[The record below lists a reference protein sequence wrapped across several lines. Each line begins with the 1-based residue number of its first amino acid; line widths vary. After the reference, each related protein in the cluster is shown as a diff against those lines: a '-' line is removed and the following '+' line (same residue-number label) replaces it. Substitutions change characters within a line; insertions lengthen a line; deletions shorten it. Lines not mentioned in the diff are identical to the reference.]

1 MILSVGHVLRLEDP
15 EPDQLRHHLR
25 NLSLEA
31 PYLILSDDDQDD
43 GDDDP
48 IDDDDRRRG
57 EDPGDGRFIQARPYS
72 AGYRLEWR
80 DGAGLRRQA
89 AVSLER
95 GEDLL
100 CAYLR
105 RDEHGLRVGA
115 EWRVMRWYN
124 DPYYGLIAIGLI
136 VAAILSLI
144 LAAEAWD
151 MIR

>member
-1 MILSVGHVLRLEDP
+1 MILSVGNVLRIEDP

-31 PYLILSDDDQDD
+31 PYLTLSDDDQDD

-48 IDDDDRRRG
+48 VDDDRHRG
-57 EDPGDGRFIQARPYS
+57 KDPGDGRFVQARPYS
-72 AGYRLEWR
+72 GGYRLEWR
-80 DGAGLRRQA
+80 DGAGLRRYA
-89 AVSLER
+89 AVSMER
-95 GEDLL
+95 AEDLL

-105 RDEHGLRVGA
+105 RDEHALCAGA

-124 DPYYGLIAIGLI
+124 DPYYGLIAIGLV
-136 VAAILSLI
+136 VAALLALI
-144 LAAEAWD
+144 LAGEVWH